1 MENNSVYNVMVKL
14 IGKLSSLRETPSGKS
29 QLAKLRNSIGRNQ
42 DGLYEVWPILF
53 ENLPEEFLGKYDL
66 NYKEQAILTTMQ
78 LYATH
83 QQGLPNSINTI
94 QNINFGDSVKSLRK
108 NSDQASIDRRFNVL
122 LTSATY
128 KELSHHLRQ
137 MIKLLRSKQGTQTQ
151 VNYAKLAED
160 LFWYQMG
167 YENNI
172 RIRWSRSYYRQ
183 AKKEESANNDK

>member
-94 QNINFGDSVKSLRK
+94 QNINFGDSV
-108 NSDQASIDRRFNVL
+108 
-122 LTSATY
+122 
-128 KELSHHLRQ
+128 
-137 MIKLLRSKQGTQTQ
+137 
-151 VNYAKLAED
+151 
-160 LFWYQMG
+160 
-167 YENNI
+167 
-172 RIRWSRSYYRQ
+172 
-183 AKKEESANNDK
+183 